1 MKTYIIGEAAGTWLH
16 GGLDAAKRSI
26 HLAASCGAS
35 AWKTQWTSDHL
46 AMHKRR
52 GIAGDH
58 YKRLQ
63 WDINY
68 HKELSEACQK
78 EGIDYLCTVFLPQDI
93 PIIAPYVAKFK
104 VSAFEAYDDELLEA
118 YGDHAKRLIVSLN
131 PEGRDKF
138 ERPDKTQVLHCV
150 SKYPTQ
156 LEEIRVNLI
165 GVPIVLKS
173 SAGMSVSKFYQG
185 LSDHTTSVLTGAVA
199 VGAGATILEK
209 HVMTHDTPHD
219 DPDYGHSLILDTEN
233 KEFSFRQY
241 VQNVRD
247 AERMMYGSSL

>member
-16 GGLDAAKRSI
+16 GGLDAAKHSI

-35 AWKTQWTSDHL
+35 AWKTQWTSDYL

-93 PIIAPYVAKFK
+93 QTIAPYVKWFK
-104 VSAFEAYDDELLEA
+104 VSAFEMKDTEFIKAH
-118 YGDHAKRLIVSLN
+118 GNKSLIISCNTGKTPSCSFL
-131 PEGRDKF
+131 GR
-138 ERPDKTQVLHCV
+138 TLYCV
-150 SKYPTQ
+150 SEYPTP
-156 LEEIRVNLI
+156 LEHLELRYEDL
-165 GVPIVLKS
+165 GR
-173 SAGMSVSKFYQG
+173 AHDG

-219 DPDYGHSLILDTEN
+219 DPDYGHSLILDTDN
-233 KEFSFRQY
+233 REFSFRQY

-247 AERMMYGSSL
+247 AERMMYG

>member
-1 MKTYIIGEAAGTWLH
+1 MKTYIIAEAACTWLH

-26 HLAASCGAS
+26 HLAASAGAS

-78 EGIDYLCTVFLPQDI
+78 EGIDYLCTVFIPQDVHHV
-93 PIIAPYVAKFK
+93 APYVAAGK
-104 VSAFEAYDDELLEA
+104 VSAFESEDKALLREWRTSRLPFIISANAGKYGPDDA
-118 YGDHAKRLIVSLN
+118 AH
-131 PEGRDKF
+131 
-138 ERPDKTQVLHCV
+138 VLHCV
-150 SKYPTQ
+150 SNYPTK
-156 LEEIRVNLI
+156 LEDLHLSERIRM
-165 GVPIVLKS
+165 GCD
-173 SAGMSVSKFYQG
+173 G

-199 VGAGATILEK
+199 VGAGARVLEK

-247 AERMMYGSSL
+247 AEKMMYGSSS

>member
-1 MKTYIIGEAAGTWLH
+1 MKTYIIAEAACTWLH

-52 GIAGDH
+52 GIAGDA

-68 HKELSEACQK
+68 HKELSEACKK
-78 EGIDYLCTVFLPQDI
+78 EGIDYLCTVFLANDVAAV
-93 PIIAPYVAKFK
+93 APYVKK
-104 VSAFEAYDDELLEA
+104 GKISAFESEYRMLYEA
-118 YGDHAKRLIVSLN
+118 WRATGLPIIQSLN
-131 PEGRDKF
+131 PSAVDRGAYS
-138 ERPDKTQVLHCV
+138 TLHCV
-150 SKYPTQ
+150 SEYPTP
-156 LEEIRVNLI
+156 I
-165 GVPIVLKS
+165 GDLH
-173 SAGMSVSKFYQG
+173 
-185 LSDHTTSVLTGAVA
+185 LSDYLEGSRDGISDHSTSVLTGAVA
-199 VGAGATILEK
+199 VAAGFAIIEK

-247 AERMMYGSSL
+247 AERMMYGSSS

>member
-1 MKTYIIGEAAGTWLH
+1 MKTYIIAEAACTWLH
-16 GGLDAAKRSI
+16 GGLDAARRSI
-26 HLAASCGAS
+26 HLAASCGSS
-35 AWKTQWTSDHL
+35 AWKSQWCSDSV

-68 HKELSEACQK
+68 HKELSEACKK
-78 EGIDYLCTVFLPQDI
+78 EGIDYLCTVFLPQDVAI
-93 PIIAPYVAKFK
+93 VAPYVAKFK
-104 VSAFEAYDDELLEA
+104 ISAFEGSDAGFVRA
-118 YGDHAKRLIVSLN
+118 HHGYGKHVIRSFSPTTKVVPAEDGLSWIWRYGEWEEFSTLW
-131 PEGRDKF
+131 
-138 ERPDKTQVLHCV
+138 CV
-150 SKYPTQ
+150 SEYPTP
-156 LEEIRVNLI
+156 LENLK
-165 GVPIVLKS
+165 LWNMKLLR
-173 SAGMSVSKFYQG
+173 G

-199 VGAGATILEK
+199 VGSRARIIEK

-247 AERMMYGSSL
+247 AEKMMYGA